1 MNELHGYGNKLRER
15 FKDVREESARRLT
28 VGAGLLLRRKLRDQP
43 IDEESRDLQ
52 EEDTGEESDH
62 SEESDD
68 TEESD
73 DAEGG
78 GYAGTDDDA
87 EVGRRA
93 SENAQR
99 PQHYRCVRRFR
110 CSIIV
115 PARCKENCFSLEAD
129 HAVGIACIDQ
139 SGASTS
145 NVGWCLTGAFAML
158 AQFTRSAWSAYLWT
172 TTLSSS
178 ERMTTTCPPIIT

>member
-73 DAEGG
+73 NAEGG

-110 CSIIV
+110 CLIIA
-115 PARCKENCFSLEAD
+115 PARCKENTGQGRACVSLWRRITQSESRVLIRVEPVLVVC
-129 HAVGIACIDQ
+129 VGA
-139 SGASTS
+139 
-145 NVGWCLTGAFAML
+145 
-158 AQFTRSAWSAYLWT
+158 
-172 TTLSSS
+172 
-178 ERMTTTCPPIIT
+178 

>member
-1 MNELHGYGNKLRER
+1 MNELHGYGIKLRER

-43 IDEESRDLQ
+43 IDEESRGLQ

-115 PARCKENCFSLEAD
+115 PARCKENTGPRTRLCFSLEAD

-139 SGASTS
+139 SGPASTS

-158 AQFTRSAWSAYLWT
+158 VQSTRSA
-172 TTLSSS
+172 
-178 ERMTTTCPPIIT
+178 